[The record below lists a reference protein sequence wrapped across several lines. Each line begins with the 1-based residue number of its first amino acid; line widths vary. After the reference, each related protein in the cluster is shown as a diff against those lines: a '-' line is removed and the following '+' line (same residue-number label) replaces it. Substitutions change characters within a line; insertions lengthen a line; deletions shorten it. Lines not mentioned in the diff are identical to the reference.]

1 MKKVRKLAEKIK
13 DYSFFDLNPKTDYFA
28 LLELKSNNEKLSEAV
43 NTLCV
48 TAKKTLLKFDAEF
61 KCKHQ
66 DYDSELNDKLIKL
79 YIDSKHRKYKRSQLG
94 KHFAAALLE
103 AERKSLKHECVH
115 SIDKDDKNV
124 HFFST
129 GGKELGE
136 NGTRD
141 DHREIS
147 ILIKR
152 LAERA

>member
-1 MKKVRKLAEKIK
+1 MKKVRKIADKLKK
-13 DYSFFDLNPKTDYFA
+13 YSFFDLNPNTDYYA
-28 LLELKSNNEKLSEAV
+28 LLELKSNNEKLSDAV
-43 NTLCV
+43 HILCES
-48 TAKKTLLKFDAEF
+48 AKKTLVKFDADF

-79 YIDSKHRKYKRSQLG
+79 YVYSTPRRYKRSQLG
-94 KHFAAALLE
+94 KHFAALLE
-103 AERKSLKHECVH
+103 AERQNLKHKCVH
-115 SIDKDDKNV
+115 GIEKDDKNV

-136 NGTRD
+136 NGARD